1 LRAEGVA
8 FTIVY
13 MLYEASCNKQFIP
26 MEELREVFDEAEI
39 STLVKLLRDLRII
52 VSRKEYIEAIKYV
65 RSILGLPKEDNS
77 MLVTDSLSDEGIIA
91 LNPALIDEM
100 RRKNGV
106 GELSYHM
113 VRSFITELLGSLEL
127 TANVGS
133 LNDLVRDLSSKYEQ
147 RFKASVA
154 KDIVISQACNLSD
167 VEKASLAAAKLV
179 SPARFNNVI
188 SILLGKARRLSDR
201 ISLDLTDEDVE
212 TYMLRGVNGRLAPQS
227 HAALDQLGL

>member
-1 LRAEGVA
+1 MRAEGVT

-26 MEELREVFDEAEI
+26 MEELREVFDEGEI
-39 STLVKLLRDLRII
+39 STLVKLLRDLHII
-52 VSRKEYIEAIKYV
+52 VSRKEYIETIKHV
-65 RSILGLPKEDNS
+65 RSILGFPKEDNA
-77 MLVTDSLSDEGIIA
+77 MLVADSLSDDGIIA

-100 RRKNGV
+100 RRRNGV

-133 LNDLVRDLSSKYEQ
+133 LNDLVRDLASKYQQ
-147 RFKASVA
+147 RFKVSVA
-154 KDIVISQACNLSD
+154 KDIVISHACTLSD
-167 VEKASLAAAKLV
+167 AEKASLAAAKLI

-188 SILLGKARRLSDR
+188 SILLSRARKLSDK
-201 ISLDLTDEDVE
+201 ISLDLSDEDVE
-212 TYMLRGVNGRLAPQS
+212 VYMLRGVNGRLAPQP
-227 HAALDQLGL
+227 HAPFGQLGS

>member
-1 LRAEGVA
+1 
-8 FTIVY
+8 

-26 MEELREVFDEAEI
+26 IEELREVFDEGEI

-52 VSRKEYIEAIKYV
+52 VSRKEYIDTIKHV

-77 MLVTDSLSDEGIIA
+77 VLVADSLSDERIIA
-91 LNPALIDEM
+91 LNPALVDEM

-154 KDIVISQACNLSD
+154 KDLVISRACNLSD

-188 SILLGKARRLSDR
+188 SILLGRARKLSDR
-201 ISLDLTDEDVE
+201 ISLELTDDDVE
-212 TYMLRGVNGRLAPQS
+212 AYMLRGVNGRLAPQP
-227 HAALDQLGL
+227 HAPLDQLGS